1 MVLSLP
7 NDNAFPNLFE
17 WFSTNV
23 SLLVVIWISI
33 HSAYATW
40 WRRHYE
46 ATLEFMT
53 GWCPTSTLFIT
64 LPLHH
69 IANAHD
75 CVAIMMMPIGIMFSR
90 VDDAY
95 DSDLVIH
102 IALRYIWR
110 RNMFKFLS
118 FLRLPHKHVTTLV
131 GICCKRARCFITDWF
146 SAISHGL
153 RLADLDVMLLPCLYG
168 IVIVEVSSEY

>member
-7 NDNAFPNLFE
+7 NGNAIPNLFE

-23 SLLVVIWISI
+23 AMLVVIWISI

-53 GWCPTSTLFIT
+53 GWCPTSTLFI
-64 LPLHH
+64 LHYVTYDAGICLVGLTMPMIVTWLFILHSVTYDAGICLNSFHCSDCH
-69 IANAHD
+69 I
-75 CVAIMMMPIGIMFSR
+75 
-90 VDDAY
+90 
-95 DSDLVIH
+95 
-102 IALRYIWR
+102 
-110 RNMFKFLS
+110 NMWQ
-118 FLRLPHKHVTTLV
+118 TLV

-153 RLADLDVMLLPCLYG
+153 RLADLWIDITIGNAYANK
-168 IVIVEVSSEY
+168 